1 MMKTFILYTE
11 QYPLIEGLSD
21 AQLGQLFRALY
32 KYAEQHE
39 REHSCTSVQACET
52 DGNQEGKNVFGL
64 DSVTAMAFGFIRNSI
79 DAGVAKYEAKCL
91 KNKEIAVE
99 RERKK
104 REARS
109 CTSVYERERASTNVH
124 HSNTNSNNI
133 NKESISINRNT
144 KEKDG
149 KNREQD
155 KAERAKVFY
164 NRLIDYVDKY
174 GAQMVREFYDYW
186 TESNEGGARMRF
198 EMEKVFD
205 IARRLATWS
214 KRSEKTITSNG
225 NKQNANRTNYQTA
238 TERLR
243 TDYANGIAQVFA
255 VPTSD

>member
-109 CTSVYERERASTNVH
+109 CTSVNERERASTNVH

-186 TESNEGGARMRF
+186 TESNATGAKMRF

-205 IARRLATWS
+205 VGRRLATW
-214 KRSEKTITSNG
+214 
-225 NKQNANRTNYQTA
+225 ANRDKQFNTEKNGQRNYQTA

>member
-21 AQLGQLFRALY
+21 AQLGQLLRALY

-39 REHSCTSVQACET
+39 REHSCTSVQACEI
-52 DGNQEGKNVFGL
+52 DGNQDGKNMFGL
-64 DSVTAMAFGFIRNSI
+64 DSVTAMAFGFIRNSV

-109 CTSVYERERASTNVH
+109 CTSVNARERASTNVH
-124 HSNTNSNNI
+124 HSNTNTNSNI
-133 NKESISINRNT
+133 NKESISMNRNT

-155 KAERAKVFY
+155 KAEREKVFS

-186 TESNEGGARMRF
+186 TESNEGGAKMRF

-205 IARRLATWS
+205 VGRRLATW
-214 KRSEKTITSNG
+214 
-225 NKQNANRTNYQTA
+225 ANRDKKFNTGKNGQRNYQTA
-238 TERLR
+238 TERSR
-243 TDYANGIAQVFA
+243 AEYAQIIGNVLAECGAQH
-255 VPTSD
+255 